1 MKPAKGT
8 GPHRTSSVE
17 AERELS
23 RSSRP
28 RGRPVSEQVNHALT
42 RAAVDEFLRHGYHGM
57 SMESIA
63 ASAGV
68 SKRSLY
74 RRWNSKLAVTRDVF
88 RMLCERRISVD
99 QGSLEAD
106 LRALVIE
113 STQPEA
119 VKPAAKL
126 VMRTMGEISG
136 NPGLLS
142 AYRKYLMEPRIERLR
157 VILERARARGEMRA
171 DLSTDVAC
179 TILAG
184 PLMMYYLVVLAEADL
199 RLPTDFREQFIRSI
213 LNALGT

>member
-1 MKPAKGT
+1 
-8 GPHRTSSVE
+8 
-17 AERELS
+17 
-23 RSSRP
+23 
-28 RGRPVSEQVNHALT
+28 VSGQVDQALIK
-42 RAAVDEFLRHGYHGM
+42 AAVSEFLRRGYHGM

-63 ASAGV
+63 ATAGV

-88 RMLCERRISVD
+88 RTLRDERNSVD
-99 QGSLEAD
+99 LGSLEAD
-106 LRALVIE
+106 LRALVTE

-136 NPGLLS
+136 SSGLLT

-157 VILERARARGEMRA
+157 GILERARSRGEVRA

-179 TILAG
+179 TIVAG
-184 PLMMYYLVVLAEADL
+184 PLMMYYLAVLAEADL
-199 RLPTDFREQFIRSI
+199 RLPTDYREQFIRSI
-213 LNALGT
+213 LRALGA